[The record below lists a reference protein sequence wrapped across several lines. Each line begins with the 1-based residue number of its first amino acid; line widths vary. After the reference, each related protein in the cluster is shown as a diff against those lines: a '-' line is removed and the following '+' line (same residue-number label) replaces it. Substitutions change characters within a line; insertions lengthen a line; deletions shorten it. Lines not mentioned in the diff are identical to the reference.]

1 MDKSQI
7 SHRSWHRSVTDLDTD
22 QSQILAES
30 LISNVL
36 SICPSSLLWLHFG
49 MIPAGKK
56 IEQKGCCNKAV
67 FRIGQEA
74 TSFKLFRYG
83 ITTYYYYYLLAQKT
97 VKTVHRGKNYQRECV
112 EWYIMM
118 SLSGS
123 LYVSWY
129 LLWCSSRHRHLNLYT
144 VGVWI
149 VEALCH
155 SNVCC

>member
-1 MDKSQI
+1 MSFFFA
-7 SHRSWHRSVTDLDTD
+7 
-22 QSQILAES
+22 LAAFWNDPCRE
-30 LISNVL
+30 N
-36 SICPSSLLWLHFG
+36 FF
-49 MIPAGKK
+49 
-56 IEQKGCCNKAV
+56 EQKGCCNKAV

-123 LYVSWY
+123 LYVS
-129 LLWCSSRHRHLNLYT
+129 
-144 VGVWI
+144 
-149 VEALCH
+149 
-155 SNVCC
+155 